1 MDYTQVTIYS
11 THAGEEAVT
20 ARLCLLGITGVEIE
34 DETDF
39 NEFLENN
46 RQYWDYVDNEL
57 REKMAGE
64 TKIKAYLPVLTAP
77 QTVQAIRQEMDA
89 MRAQDG
95 AHAYGRLTLE
105 TVHVSEEDWAN
116 NWKKYFKPTPVG
128 NVLIRPA
135 WEPLSE
141 EVQGYTVFS
150 INPGMTFGTGT
161 HETTRLC
168 VQAAQRY
175 VRKGAQV
182 LDLGCGS
189 GILSLISLLLG
200 AEKATAVDIDPI
212 ARDTVLENAALNG
225 IPEEVLEVYT
235 GDVLT
240 DDMLRARVGAGYDLV
255 FANIVADVIIGL
267 APFIARVLAS
277 DGVLVTSGIIEGR
290 RDEVAQA
297 LAGHRLFPVE
307 EDEEK
312 GWHCLCCKKG

>member
-1 MDYTQVTIYS
+1 MDYTQVTIYT
-11 THAGEEAVT
+11 THAGQEAVT
-20 ARLCLLGITGVEIE
+20 GRLCRIGITGVEIE

-46 RQYWDYVDNEL
+46 RQYWDYVDDDL

-64 TKIKAYLPVLTAP
+64 TRVKVYLPVITAHEA
-77 QTVQAIRQEMDA
+77 VQDIRTELDEL
-89 MRAQDG
+89 RAQD
-95 AHAYGRLTLE
+95 AARAYGRLELQTAA
-105 TVHVSEEDWAN
+105 VSEEDWAN
-116 NWKKYFKPTPVG
+116 NWKRYFKSTPVG
-128 NVLIRPA
+128 HVLIRPA
-135 WEPLSE
+135 WEALPE
-141 EVQGYTVFS
+141 GMGGYTVFS

-168 VQAAQRY
+168 IQAAQRY
-175 VRKGAQV
+175 GGKGKRV

-189 GILSLISLLLG
+189 GILSLIALLLG

-225 IPEEVLEVYT
+225 IPEEALEVYT
-235 GDVLT
+235 GDVLA
-240 DDMLRARVGAGYDLV
+240 DDMLRARVGAGYDIV

-267 APFIARVLAS
+267 APFIERVLAP
-277 DGVLVTSGIIEGR
+277 DGVLITSGIIEGR

-297 LAGHRLFPVE
+297 LAGQRLLPVE
-307 EDEEK
+307 EEQEK